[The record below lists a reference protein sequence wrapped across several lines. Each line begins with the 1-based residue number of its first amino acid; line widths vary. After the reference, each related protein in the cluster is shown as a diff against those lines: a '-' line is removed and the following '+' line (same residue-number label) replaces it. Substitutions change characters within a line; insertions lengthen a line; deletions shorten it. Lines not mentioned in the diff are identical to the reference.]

1 MDGNM
6 QQPINKTYSVG
17 DAQIRPAYNFEPE
30 RDAQGATLDKIK
42 AYGKMVIP
50 EDEAKRM
57 NCATFTDLELL
68 FPDIKEETN
77 IRVDRVYPAL
87 RKVGYDTRWN
97 DKCKEHGDIFT
108 DLNELVKRCETSK
121 DRDLKLMVKRRAP
134 LFVDVRSIKV
144 RVPSQIE
151 GIAVDDA
158 DNAGLSMS
166 HLNLYLVLR
175 GVKTLVENEPTWI
188 ERQDDDDIHDVLR
201 VLQKADKSLLHQ
213 RRMLTGVLGQ

>member
-1 MDGNM
+1 M
-6 QQPINKTYSVG
+6 QQPITKTNSVG
-17 DAQIRPAYNFEPE
+17 DVQIRPAYDYQPD
-30 RDAQGATLDKIK
+30 RDAQGTALDKIK

-68 FPDIKEETN
+68 FPDLKEETG
-77 IRVDRVYPAL
+77 IRIDRVYPAL
-87 RKVGYDTRWN
+87 RKIGYDARWN
-97 DKCKEHGDIFT
+97 NKCKEHGDIFT
-108 DLNELVKRCETSK
+108 DLDELVKRCETSR

-151 GIAVDDA
+151 GVAVDDA

-166 HLNLYLVLR
+166 HLNLYLVLL
-175 GVKTLVENEPTWI
+175 GVKTLVDNEPTWI
-188 ERQDDDDIHDVLR
+188 LRRDDDDILDVLR

-213 RRMLTGVLGQ
+213 RKMLTGVLGQ